1 MTNTEIRAELKAAK
15 IPYWKI
21 ADKLGVHEN
30 TIIRRM
36 RKELSEDDR
45 KKFLAAIDTIKTE
58 KRRE

>member
-1 MTNTEIRAELKAAK
+1 MTNAEIRTELKSAK
-15 IPYWKI
+15 IPYWRI

-30 TIIRRM
+30 TIVRRM

-58 KRRE
+58 KRGE